1 MSLYRSISGA
11 GPDVAL
17 LHGWGLHGGVFA
29 SLATALASTHR
40 VHVLDLPGHGYSP
53 WSKSA
58 GDLEGWARL
67 TAAHLPARCAV
78 IGWSLGGLVAHRVA
92 SLFPERVSHLILM
105 GTAAVGTKCR
115 DFTQAADPSLLAG
128 LGARLQ
134 RDWRATILEFFNI
147 AVRGDE
153 NPLDALRVLR
163 QQIDSH
169 GAPNR
174 AALAVGLELLRTTDL
189 RVSSTRVRMPTLLI
203 GGEYDRLSPAQ
214 GVGALA
220 ERIAGAQL
228 HIVPAAAHAPFLSQ
242 PAAVASLI
250 QECLTA

>member
-78 IGWSLGGLVAHRVA
+78 IGWSLR
-92 SLFPERVSHLILM
+92 
-105 GTAAVGTKCR
+105 C
-115 DFTQAADPSLLAG
+115 
-128 LGARLQ
+128 Q
-134 RDWRATILEFFNI
+134 RTIGIYVREWYCFLRF
-147 AVRGDE
+147 VRGPTNSWGIQKSRADAQ
-153 NPLDALRVLR
+153 ALRFPYGLFNLGQCHVMHRRSFYPLA
-163 QQIDSH
+163 
-169 GAPNR
+169 AP
-174 AALAVGLELLRTTDL
+174 ALA
-189 RVSSTRVRMPTLLI
+189 
-203 GGEYDRLSPAQ
+203 
-214 GVGALA
+214 
-220 ERIAGAQL
+220 
-228 HIVPAAAHAPFLSQ
+228 AA
-242 PAAVASLI
+242 
-250 QECLTA
+250 